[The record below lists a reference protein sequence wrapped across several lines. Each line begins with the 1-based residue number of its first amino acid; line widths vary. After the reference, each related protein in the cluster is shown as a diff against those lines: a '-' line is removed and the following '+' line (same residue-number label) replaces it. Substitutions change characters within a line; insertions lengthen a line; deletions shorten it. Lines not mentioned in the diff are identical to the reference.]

1 MQCVRFCSFEDGAV
15 TSEGL
20 TVTTRFGFLSTY
32 PPTLC
37 GLATF
42 NAALYN
48 ELVLNESDAGRVVRV
63 VDTPQTQVGD
73 EVVAQLVNGEL
84 GSIHRAVRVLNEF
97 DVTIVQHEYGI
108 YGGPDGDEILTVLS
122 KLAVPSIV
130 VLHTVLAVPTNH
142 QREVLEEIVALASAV
157 VTMTT
162 TARMRLETGYAVDMS
177 KVSVIPHGA
186 PVVRPGLTAA
196 FKTVQPT
203 ILTWGLIG
211 PGKGIEW
218 GIRAMNELRD
228 MNPMPR
234 YLVAGQTHPKVLAR
248 EGEAYRNSLTE
259 LIQELG
265 LGANVVLDNH
275 YRHTAA
281 LVELIN
287 SADVVL
293 LPYDSTEQVTS
304 GVLIEALAALKPVVA
319 TPFPHAVELLS
330 DGDSAGVV
338 VPHHDPKAI
347 ADVLREIL
355 TDANRAARMSQAAS
369 ALSSGLSWPAV
380 ADKYRDLAQRL
391 MSERVAA

>member
-1 MQCVRFCSFEDGAV
+1 M
-15 TSEGL
+15 
-20 TVTTRFGFLSTY
+20 TTRFGFLSTY

-42 NAALYN
+42 NAALYH
-48 ELVLNESDAGRVVRV
+48 ELVLNTSDAGRVVRV

-73 EVVAQLVNGEL
+73 EVVTQLVNGEL
-84 GSIHRAVRVLNEF
+84 GSIHRAIRVLNEF
-97 DVTIVQHEYGI
+97 DVAIVQHEYGI

-122 KLAVPSIV
+122 QLAVPSLISSLSVPVVV

-142 QREVLEEIVALASAV
+142 QREVLEEVVALASAV
-157 VTMTT
+157 VTMTA
-162 TARMRLETGYAVDMS
+162 TARSRLETGYAVDMS

-186 PVVRPGLTAA
+186 PVVRPGLAAA

-203 ILTWGLIG
+203 VLTWGLIG

-218 GIRAMNELRD
+218 GIRAMGELKD

-234 YLVAGQTHPKVLAR
+234 YIVAGQTHPKVLAR

-259 LIQELG
+259 LVQELG

-281 LVELIN
+281 LVELVN

-330 DGDSAGVV
+330 DGDSAGVL
-338 VPHHDPKAI
+338 VPHHDPEAI
-347 ADVLREIL
+347 AASLREIL

>member
-1 MQCVRFCSFEDGAV
+1 
-15 TSEGL
+15 
-20 TVTTRFGFLSTY
+20 
-32 PPTLC
+32 
-37 GLATF
+37 LATF
-42 NAALYN
+42 NAALYH

-63 VDTPQTQVGD
+63 VDSPQTQVGD
-73 EVVAQLVNGEL
+73 EVVAQLVNGEV
-84 GSIHRAVRVLNEF
+84 GSIHRAIRVLNEF

-157 VTMTT
+157 VTMTA

-186 PVVRPGLTAA
+186 PVVRPGLAAA

-203 ILTWGLIG
+203 VLTWGLLG
-211 PGKGIEW
+211 PGKGVEW
-218 GIRAMNELRD
+218 GIRAMSELKD

-234 YLVAGQTHPKVLAR
+234 YVVAGQTHPKVLAR
-248 EGEAYRNSLTE
+248 EGEAYRDSLTE

-281 LVELIN
+281 LVELVN

-330 DGDSAGVV
+330 DGDSAGVL
-338 VPHHDPKAI
+338 VPHRDPHAI
-347 ADVLREIL
+347 ADTLREIL

>member
-73 EVVAQLVNGEL
+73 EVVTQLVNGEL

-142 QREVLEEIVALASAV
+142 QREVLEEVVALASAV

-347 ADVLREIL
+347 ADVLREVL

>member
-1 MQCVRFCSFEDGAV
+1 MHCVRFCSFEDGAV
-15 TSEGL
+15 TPEGT

-42 NAALYN
+42 NAALYH
-48 ELVLNESDAGRVVRV
+48 ELVLNELDPGRVVRV
-63 VDTPQTQVGD
+63 VDTQQTQVGD
-73 EVVAQLVNGEL
+73 EVIAQLVNGE
-84 GSIHRAVRVLNEF
+84 SSSVRRAVRLLNEF
-97 DVTIVQHEYGI
+97 DLAIVQHEYGI
-108 YGGPDGDEILTVLS
+108 YGGPDGDEVLTVLS

-142 QREVLEEIVALASAV
+142 QREVLEEVVALASAV

-162 TARMRLETGYAVDMS
+162 TARTRLETGYAVDMG

-186 PVVRPGLTAA
+186 PVVRPGLAAA

-218 GIRAMNELRD
+218 GIKAMAELKD

-234 YLVAGQTHPKVLAR
+234 YLVAGQTHPKVMAR
-248 EGEAYRNSLTE
+248 EGEAYRTGLTKQ
-259 LIQELG
+259 IQELG
-265 LGANVVLDNH
+265 LTANVILDNH

-281 LVELIN
+281 LGELIN

-338 VPHHDPKAI
+338 VPHHDAEAI
-347 ADVLREIL
+347 AAALREIL

-369 ALSSGLSWPAV
+369 AMSSGLSWPAV
-380 ADKYRDLAQRL
+380 ADKYRDLANRL
-391 MSERVAA
+391 MAERVAA